1 MAIRATSDAPE
12 IYAGLPNSDIR
23 DAGEGP
29 AIVFSHGTLLDR
41 TMFDSQINTLSARYR
56 TIAYTSRAG
65 TSRFGTEESLD
76 DLVDDCLAVT
86 NDVGVDRFVL
96 VGMSVGGF
104 MAVELALRHPE
115 RVAGLVLMAT
125 QAAAYTPDER
135 ATFGSLLE
143 PLDTDGFVPESV
155 VNEFIPVIFGERVEE
170 ERPELIRRWTDKW
183 RRRPA
188 RALHAEYRSWI
199 DKPDRI
205 DALRHLTMPTLIL
218 HGEGD
223 RGISIDHAIE
233 MHRRLP
239 TSTLAVIPDSG
250 HLITEEQSE
259 IVTNHLDGWLASNA
273 IALWRK

>member
-1 MAIRATSDAPE
+1 MTIPTTS
-12 IYAGLPNSDIR
+12 YAFLPDSDIR
-23 DAGEGP
+23 DEGEGP

-41 TMFDSQINTLSARYR
+41 TMFDSQVNSLSGRYR

-65 TSRFGTEESLD
+65 TSRFGTEESLV
-76 DLVDDCLAVT
+76 DLADDCLAIV
-86 NDVGVDRFVL
+86 NGAHVDRFVL

-104 MAVELALRHPE
+104 MAVELALQHPE

-125 QAAAYTPDER
+125 QAAAYTSDER
-135 ATFGSLLE
+135 ATFGSLLG

-155 VNEFIPVIFGERVEE
+155 VNEFIPVIFGERVETE
-170 ERPELIRRWTDKW
+170 QPEVVRRWTDKW

-205 DALRHLTMPTLIL
+205 DALQHLTMPTLIL

-223 RGISIDHAIE
+223 RGISVDHAVE

-250 HLITEEQSE
+250 HIVTEEQPE
-259 IVTNHLDGWLASNA
+259 TVTHYLDEWLASHA
-273 IALWRK
+273 AALWEK